1 MDYTQFIKAEL
12 LTLVPVLVVLGA
24 VMKRTEKIKD
34 NFIPFILTAV
44 SLVMSCLYVL
54 GTEGITPVS
63 IFTAIVQG
71 ILCTGAAVLA
81 NQYSK
86 QLTKA

>member
-12 LTLVPVLVVLGA
+12 LILVPVLVVLGA

-44 SLVMSCLYVL
+44 SLALSCLYVL
-54 GTEGITPVS
+54 GTEGITPIS
-63 IFTAIVQG
+63 IFTAIAQG